1 MKIKVLKTVI
11 ASKDETGTKIFE
23 YEAGEVY
30 NIYQELAE
38 VFISQGWG
46 VAEEIETQEIKDEIE
61 IETQEE
67 EELEIETQELEIE
80 IETQEEEEEEEE
92 EIEIETQD
100 FPKKNKP
107 KKNKPKKEKEK
118 DAN

>member
-1 MKIKVLKTVI
+1 MKIKVLKTNF

-30 NIYQELAE
+30 DIYQELAE

-46 VAEEIETQEIKDEIE
+46 VAEEIEIQ
-61 IETQEE
+61 
-67 EELEIETQELEIE
+67 
-80 IETQEEEEEEEE
+80 
-92 EIEIETQD
+92 IETQD
-100 FPKKNKP
+100 FPKK
-107 KKNKPKKEKEK
+107 KKK

>member
-1 MKIKVLKTVI
+1 MKIKVLKTI
-11 ASKDETGTKIFE
+11 FASKDQTGTKIFE

-30 NIYQELAE
+30 DIYQELAE

-46 VAEEIETQEIKDEIE
+46 VAEEIETQEIKDEIK
-61 IETQEE
+61 IETQKEKEE
-67 EELEIETQELEIE
+67 EIEIETQELEIE

-107 KKNKPKKEKEK
+107 KKNKPKKEK

>member
-1 MKIKVLKTVI
+1 MKIKVLKTI
-11 ASKDETGTKIFE
+11 FASKDQTGTKIFE
-23 YEAGEVY
+23 YQAGEVY
-30 NIYQELAE
+30 DIYQELAE

-46 VAEEIETQEIKDEIE
+46 VAEEIETQEIKD
-61 IETQEE
+61 
-67 EELEIETQELEIE
+67 EIE